1 MDDQRLS
8 EWKAL
13 VESTEDPVDRSDLES
28 QMLREWPAPYIPAEY
43 DSQDL
48 EMWHRV
54 LSASIQSPPRVVEGP
69 VRRNL
74 IEPQWLREVYRG
86 TREDTRR
93 LLLPSRQDSQS
104 ASMPRFSAPA
114 RWDPTTLGSNDVAAS
129 SGWAEPL
136 EAPEESQARLRT
148 RR

>member
-13 VESTEDPVDRSDLES
+13 VESTEDPVDRSNLEN

-54 LSASIQSPPRVVEGP
+54 LSASIQSPPSVVEGP

-74 IEPQWLREVYRG
+74 IEPQWLREVYGARARTLGVFFCQAARNHNWNSRPAFRPLRAG
-86 TREDTRR
+86 TRQRPDQMT
-93 LLLPSRQDSQS
+93 
-104 ASMPRFSAPA
+104 
-114 RWDPTTLGSNDVAAS
+114 
-129 SGWAEPL
+129 
-136 EAPEESQARLRT
+136 
-148 RR
+148 